1 MEIRALVAKALLTR
15 GQCTEIFRS
24 LRHCLAIQ
32 AHHYS
37 SQWLTAMLDIK
48 VDLFDSIS
56 SSYNGY
62 NFVNWYLMGDL
73 RSLGR
78 RGSLGKEEEG
88 GSQDE

>member
-1 MEIRALVAKALLTR
+1 
-15 GQCTEIFRS
+15 
-24 LRHCLAIQ
+24 
-32 AHHYS
+32 
-37 SQWLTAMLDIK
+37 MLDIK